1 LFDVPVLEV
10 MPNLG
15 HFLHVEAPATI
26 AARVARW
33 LA

>member
-1 LFDVPVLEV
+1 

>member
-1 LFDVPVLEV
+1 

-26 AARVARW
+26 SARVARW